1 MQGTAERLAASEEA
15 GHESGWAAFMRRLAR
30 RFLSTSSLLSLARV
44 AGAAAGFATQI
55 LLARTLQASALGV
68 FYSVT
73 SLAAVTGLIAAQ
85 GYPAI
90 APRFVSRFLEKG
102 RDGLVAA
109 FVAYARKTVTLYA
122 AIATAGV
129 LAFAWLWPGL
139 STEVRLATAAAAL
152 AIPANAALRLNG
164 ALAASLRRFALAYLP
179 DTCIRPFL
187 LLGALALLVVL
198 GVPLTAALAAG
209 VLTIIFGGLA
219 LVQFGLLSKDG
230 LAARLPAEAAPRR
243 YVRIWRREAPP
254 LVLVALFT
262 FFFADLDILLVTPL
276 LPSAETAIFGLCLK
290 LALLVGFAVQVAHQ
304 VVVPDLAEAHARK
317 EHHAIRGIVFKTFG
331 FPLAVTLGA
340 LCIVAL
346 WGDVILSLFGPEFA
360 GAKVPLLILLAC
372 QLLRVLFGPNVPLLT
387 VLGAQRQNAT
397 LAFVSLAVL
406 VLANLTLVPAH
417 GVAGAALAVAL
428 TTAVWLGACSVV
440 LSRIG
445 GLRTDALL
453 LLHRT
458 AAGTGERR

>member
-1 MQGTAERLAASEEA
+1 MHGTADRLGASEGA
-15 GHESGWAAFMRRLAR
+15 GHGSGWAAAVRPLAR
-30 RFLSTSSLLSLARV
+30 RVLSTSSLLSFARV

-73 SLAAVTGLIAAQ
+73 SLAAVIGLIAAQ

-90 APRFVSRFLEKG
+90 APRFVSRFLDKG
-102 RDGLVAA
+102 REGLAAA
-109 FVAYARKTVTLYA
+109 FVAYARKIVAVHA
-122 AIATAGV
+122 AVATAAV

-139 STEVRLATAAAAL
+139 SAEARFAAAAAAL
-152 AIPANAALRLNG
+152 AIPAIAALRLNG

-187 LLGALALLVVL
+187 LLAALALLVVL
-198 GVPLTAALAAG
+198 EVPLTAALAAG
-209 VLTIIFGGLA
+209 VLTIVFAGLA
-219 LVQFGLLSKDG
+219 LAQFWLLPKSG
-230 LAARLPAEAAPRR
+230 LAARLIGEPAPRR
-243 YVRIWRREAPP
+243 YVRVWRREAPP

-304 VVVPDLAEAHARK
+304 VVVPDLADAHARK
-317 EHHAIRGIVFKTFG
+317 EHHAIRGIVLKTFG
-331 FPLAVTLGA
+331 FPLAATLGA
-340 LCIVAL
+340 LGLVAL
-346 WGDVILSLFGPEFA
+346 WGDAVLSLFGPEFA
-360 GAKVPLLILLAC
+360 GAKSPLLILLAC

-387 VLGAQRQNAT
+387 VLGAQRQSAIV
-397 LAFVSLAVL
+397 ACVSLAVL
-406 VLANLTLVPAH
+406 VLANLGLVPAH
-417 GVAGAALAVAL
+417 GVVGAALAVAL

-458 AAGTGERR
+458 AAGTGERG